1 MINQKREPKPLQGFL
16 WFFFFIS
23 IIAFSGF
30 SVHYSNVQENI
41 AQLKEKK
48 SQLERSNQAI
58 SSKLEATQDS
68 LTAATSE
75 DVLWLSRVLYSETR
89 KPLEM
94 YYIAHV
100 VKNRVETCYR
110 GECSY
115 KEVALDPYEFSA
127 FNPNRKSRYYLMQLN
142 SNNARDPARWA
153 AAKQI
158 ALNTYLDNH
167 DPTNGG
173 THFFAQVS
181 MRNYGYPDWAYHGD
195 QVTLANNIDEQ
206 RLRVYRNVR

>member
-1 MINQKREPKPLQGFL
+1 MVNFYQRLICFIGFCFL
-16 WFFFFIS
+16 CSTI
-23 IIAFSGF
+23 GLG
-30 SVHYSNVQENI
+30 HMLYH
-41 AQLKEKK
+41 K
-48 SQLERSNQAI
+48 SQKVENLSERVENLERTNHVI
-58 SSKLEATQDS
+58 SSKLESTQDS
-68 LTAATSE
+68 LNAATSR
-75 DVLWLSRVLYSETR
+75 DILWLSRVLYSETD

-115 KEVALDPYEFSA
+115 KEVTLDPYEFSA
-127 FNPNRKSRYYLMQLN
+127 FNPNRSSRYYLIHLDD
-142 SNNARDPARWA
+142 SNVRDPGRWA

-158 ALNTYLDNH
+158 ALNTYLDDH

-181 MRNYGYPDWAYHGD
+181 MRNHEFPDWAYHGD
-195 QVTLANNIDEQ
+195 QVALANNVQEE
-206 RLRVYRNVR
+206 RLRVYKNVR